1 MNVKTIARFLPP
13 AFLARS
19 NEIATRVLGHNI
31 RSWPQA
37 TMIVCMGCLQ
47 MAGDIFDLPVVKA
60 FGAASHM
67 SPAPK
72 VFTTQNGFE
81 TFSSTFLLHA
91 RDEQNGVTMLPL
103 TPEVNALVGGP
114 YNRRNAY
121 GAALSYG
128 PVLARSPRTA
138 PMFRSVLEFGMCSE
152 RGVAADLGLAGRRYY
167 AVEIFPHSRNP
178 AHESP
183 IRFQVDCATGPAT
196 EDTH

>member
-1 MNVKTIARFLPP
+1 MRMNFDAIARFLPP

-19 NEIATRVLGHNI
+19 
-31 RSWPQA
+31 WPQA
-37 TMIVCMGCLQ
+37 TMIVCLGCLQ

-60 FGAASHM
+60 LGAVSHI

-81 TFSSTFLLHA
+81 TFSSTFVLHA
-91 RDEQNGVTMLPL
+91 WDKKHGVTALPL
-103 TPEVNALVGGP
+103 TPEVNALVRGP

-138 PMFRSVLEFGMCSE
+138 PMFWSVLQFGLCSE
-152 RGVAADLGLAGRRYY
+152 QGVAADLGLAGRRHY
-167 AVEIFPHSRNP
+167 AVEVSPHDRNP
-178 AHESP
+178 AHESS
-183 IRFQVDCATGPAT
+183 IRFQVDCETEPVT
-196 EDTH
+196 EDTQ

>member
-1 MNVKTIARFLPP
+1 MRMNAKPIARFLPP
-13 AFLARS
+13 AFL
-19 NEIATRVLGHNI
+19 V

-37 TMIVCMGCLQ
+37 TMIVCIGCMQ

-60 FGAASHM
+60 LGAASHM

-81 TFSSTFLLHA
+81 TFSSSFVLHA
-91 RDEQNGVTMLPL
+91 WDEKHGVTVLRL
-103 TPEVNALVGGP
+103 TPEVNALVRGP

-138 PMFRSVLEFGMCSE
+138 PMFRSVLQFGLCSE
-152 RGVAADLGLAGRRYY
+152 QGVAADLGLAGRRHY
-167 AVEIFPHSRNP
+167 AVEVAPHDRNP

-183 IRFQVDCATGPAT
+183 IRFQVDCETEPVT
-196 EDTH
+196 EDTQ

>member
-1 MNVKTIARFLPP
+1 MRMNLDAIARFLPP

-19 NEIATRVLGHNI
+19 
-31 RSWPQA
+31 WPQA
-37 TMIVCMGCLQ
+37 TMIVCLGCLQ

-60 FGAASHM
+60 FGAVSHI

-81 TFSSTFLLHA
+81 TFSSTFVLHA
-91 RDEQNGVTMLPL
+91 WDKKHGVTALPL
-103 TPEVNALVGGP
+103 TPEVNALVRGP

-138 PMFRSVLEFGMCSE
+138 PMFWSVLQFGLCSDQ
-152 RGVAADLGLAGRRYY
+152 GVAADLGLAGRRHY
-167 AVEIFPHSRNP
+167 AVEVSPHDRNP

-183 IRFQVDCATGPAT
+183 IRFQVDCETEPVT
-196 EDTH
+196 EDTQ